1 MYLEIGTVLNGRYR
15 IEEKLGVGGMA
26 VVYRGE
32 DTRLGR
38 SVTIKVLKE
47 EYIHDEASLERFH
60 TEAQAV
66 ARLSHPNIVN
76 VYDVCQDGDIH
87 YIVMEYIEGD
97 TLKVLIDEHAPF
109 SNRLVLNV
117 ALSIAQA
124 LSCAHRNH
132 IVHRDIKPQNI
143 LVSVDGT
150 VKVTDFG
157 IARGAAGTTM
167 STATNVLGSVHYF
180 SPEQARGGY
189 IDEKSDIYSLGVTMF
204 EMATGRVPF
213 DGDSTVA
220 IALKHLNEE
229 LPSIEQMNPSVSHS
243 VAGII
248 RKAMR
253 KKADERYANINTMIS
268 DLRRALAEEQGMA
281 PPAEEEATLATAA
294 PMPEEARGEE
304 PVRVAKPR
312 PVRPKVQPEPFEDEE
327 DDTPEERRRGRLVIV
342 AAVVTAL
349 AIIAVIVV
357 VFSKVMGDR
366 SPLAGVLGPKT
377 VTVPVLTEMTLDEA
391 EARAKE
397 LGLEL
402 VVESEVY
409 ADGVAEGQVVSQSI
423 AADTQVDEGSKINV
437 TVSKGLEPFVMPTL
451 TDKGEDYAVD
461 ELAQLGVRPLIV
473 YEYSED
479 IPAGVVVRQEPAAGT
494 EVTAESNVTLTV
506 SKGEE
511 LKNVT
516 VPDVR
521 NMTEAEARK
530 ALEDAGL
537 TVGRVSQVASN
548 TVDEGK
554 VITQTVSAGSSV
566 MAKTTVGL
574 AVSSGKKAETP
585 ATPATEQPANQSVE
599 SPGNTGDSGNT
610 GNTDN
615 AGTNPVPEAPAAKSK
630 TVTVSPPMGSEMGET
645 VYVQL
650 IQVNEDGTSSI
661 VMDGNHS
668 QSDFPLTVTLT
679 GTGNAS
685 LQVFL
690 DGVYQWSETVS
701 FN

>member
-1 MYLEIGTVLNGRYR
+1 M
-15 IEEKLGVGGMA
+15 
-26 VVYRGE
+26 
-32 DTRLGR
+32 
-38 SVTIKVLKE
+38 
-47 EYIHDEASLERFH
+47 
-60 TEAQAV
+60 
-66 ARLSHPNIVN
+66 
-76 VYDVCQDGDIH
+76 
-87 YIVMEYIEGD
+87 
-97 TLKVLIDEHAPF
+97 LIDEHAPF

-294 PMPEEARGEE
+294 PMSEEAREEE
-304 PVRVAKPR
+304 PVRAAKPR

-327 DDTPEERRRGRLVIV
+327 DETPEERRRGRLVIV

-437 TVSKGLEPFVMPTL
+437 TVSKGLEPFSMPTL

-585 ATPATEQPANQSVE
+585 ATPATEQPANPPAEAS
-599 SPGNTGDSGNT
+599 GNTGDSGNT

-630 TVTVSPPMGSEMGET
+630 TVTVSLPMGSEIGET

-701 FN
+701 FH